1 MLSTHARTAD
11 LRNLIAFEW
20 IRSTGKGLSMRA
32 CDRERQSSRTCWTD
46 IRRCAAQSAT
56 VQMGSDVTG
65 LHDTGGLTEGTASN
79 GSLQTKKNLKRRKSY
94 FFGRDWSFVS
104 ASKVGGS
111 SRPRL
116 SQKILSDSLD
126 YEHFCSQSQGKS
138 YK

>member
-1 MLSTHARTAD
+1 
-11 LRNLIAFEW
+11 
-20 IRSTGKGLSMRA
+20 MRA

-46 IRRCAAQSAT
+46 IRRYAAQSAT
-56 VQMGSDVTG
+56 VQISDVGG
-65 LHDTGGLTEGTASN
+65 LHDTRLHDTGAAITEGTASN

-116 SQKILSDSLD
+116 SQKILFRLS
-126 YEHFCSQSQGKS
+126 
-138 YK
+138 